1 MLRGLEQ
8 SAAIHR
14 ELRAPSWLPR
24 SADVMDF
31 LIPEV
36 NVVEKI
42 VRCLVVYAFLL
53 LVFRLTGKRQ
63 LGQITAFDLIVLLI
77 ISELVQNAMI
87 GDDHSVAGGLISVTT
102 LVLIN
107 GFVAWLTYR
116 SKRAERL
123 VEHTP
128 TVLVRHGR
136 VLWENVRQ
144 EHITP
149 AEFRSA
155 LRQQGVMSL
164 KNVRFVLL
172 EEDGQLS
179 IIRRTPGE

>member
-1 MLRGLEQ
+1 
-8 SAAIHR
+8 
-14 ELRAPSWLPR
+14 
-24 SADVMDF
+24 MDF

-36 NVVEKI
+36 NLVEKI
-42 VRCLVVYAFLL
+42 VRCVIVYVSLL

-63 LGQITAFDLIVLLI
+63 LGQLTAFDLVVLLI

-87 GDDHSVAGGLISVTT
+87 GEDHSLTGGLLSVAT
-102 LVLIN
+102 LVILN
-107 GFVAWLTYR
+107 GFVAWLTFR

-136 VLWENVRQ
+136 VLWDNVRR

-155 LRQQGVMSL
+155 LRQQGVISL
-164 KNVRFVLL
+164 RRIRFVLL
-172 EEDGQLS
+172 EEDGKLS
-179 IIRRTPGE
+179 IIRRTPSPE